1 MKDESE
7 KSYNSHKLLGMVRVS
22 AEELAEAYGPAIQES
37 EVVADSASNGYQL
50 IGVRHIVEP
59 ATINLEDRELFLQII
74 KEAVSLKKRGECD
87 GLVFSRCDRLSR
99 QFDAALQI
107 ALDCRKYGLILRFV
121 RENQWLRPDDPAL
134 NFIMFILQAFGVH
147 MQTSVSLANL
157 TAGKHKAAEAGKLP
171 AGVGLGFLGYDLV
184 NKRFEPN
191 SFITVV
197 DEVLERGYK
206 GDSINQITRDLQH
219 RGIVTPQGKVIT
231 RSTVALILRKARRY
245 AGIWE
250 WGGHEIKGL
259 IPPRITLEKVEKIL
273 SNLKRNQ
280 ERSQGFGKRKWLT
293 GRVICGICGRHY
305 HLRIKA
311 GCCCSRGNPLE
322 TQPPCAAPRIAWN
335 KLSDRTWMLLMVNLV
350 HVETL
355 FPQLEKR
362 RLEWQEQRADID
374 KQIED
379 LRNQTS
385 KLHEKRRLLSWQHS
399 ERVINDEELLNA
411 MKGIRAQAE
420 LLEKRLSDLERFLH
434 EPAPPDPAMLGPK
447 LKETM
452 SCLIAMQYET
462 ATDETKDKLAEL
474 YDLKVTVFPGDSPRS
489 YRLQLTAS
497 IPLDEAGIVEG
508 PQGAQ
513 MVFTSSRG
521 GPRG

>member
-1 MKDESE
+1 MTVKGGGQL
-7 KSYNSHKLLGMVRVS
+7 KLLGVVRVS
-22 AEELAEAYGPAIQES
+22 VEELAEAYGPAIQEG
-37 EVVADSASNGYQL
+37 EVIADAAPNGYQL
-50 IGVRHIVEP
+50 IAIRRIVEP
-59 ATINLEDRELFLQII
+59 ATIDLEERGLFLRVI
-74 KEAVSLKKRGECD
+74 KEAIDLNKRGECD

-107 ALDCRKYGLILRFV
+107 ALDCRKNGLTLRFV
-121 RENQWLRPDDPAL
+121 RENQWLRTNDPTL
-134 NFIMFILQAFGVH
+134 SFVMFILQAFGVH
-147 MQTSVSLANL
+147 IQTSVSLANL

-219 RGIVTPQGKVIT
+219 QGVLTPQNKLIT
-231 RSTVALILRKARRY
+231 RSTVALILRKAKRY

-259 IPPRITLEKVEKIL
+259 IPPRVTLEKAEKIL

-280 ERSQGFGKRKWLT
+280 ERSHGFGKRKWLT
-293 GRVICGICGRHY
+293 GRVICGLCGRRY
-305 HLRIKA
+305 CLRVKA
-311 GCCCSRGNPLE
+311 GCCCRRGDPLV
-322 TQPPCAAPRIAWN
+322 TQPPCLAPRMTWN
-335 KLSDRTWMLLMVNLV
+335 KLSDRAWLLLMANLL
-350 HVETL
+350 HVDTL
-355 FPQLEKR
+355 FPQLER
-362 RLEWQEQRADID
+362 RRVEWQKQRADIE

-399 ERVINDEELLNA
+399 ERVISDQELLDA
-411 MKGIRAQAE
+411 MKGIWAEAE
-420 LLEKRLSDLERFLH
+420 LLDKRLSDLKQFLQ
-434 EPAPPDPAMLGPK
+434 EPAPLDPAMVGPQ
-447 LKETM
+447 LKEAM
-452 SCLIAMQYET
+452 SYLIAMQYET
-462 ATDETKDKLAEL
+462 ATDETKDKFAEL
-474 YDLKVTVFPGDSPRS
+474 YNLKVTIFPADSPQS

-497 IPLDEAGIVEG
+497 IPLDVVGIVEG
-508 PQGAQ
+508 SQSAQ

-521 GPRG
+521 G